1 MNDPIDH
8 ILATAVQVTTAASA
22 IPMAFFRRPLDLI
35 AKADES
41 PVTIADRNTETFIRD
56 QLADAF
62 PQDGL
67 FGEEFG
73 SCAGES
79 GAVWIIDPIDGT
91 RSFIT
96 GNPLFGMLLGR
107 VEGGSPQI
115 GIVRMPALDE
125 TFAGAVGRGATLNG
139 RPIQVRRTTDLAEA
153 MIYVNEA
160 EKIEAADPSRFAR
173 LCRSG
178 HTRRMSYDCYPHA
191 LVAAGQ
197 IDVVVDCGL
206 QPYDYLPL
214 VALVEGAGG
223 VICDWQG
230 RSLNL
235 QSDGRVITAATPQL
249 RDAMIKLLAA

>member
-1 MNDPIDH
+1 MTDPTDR
-8 ILATAVQVTTAASA
+8 ILAAAVEVTIRASA
-22 IPMAFFRRPLDLI
+22 IPMAHFRKPLDLI

-41 PVTIADRNTETFIRD
+41 PVTIADRDTETFIRD
-56 QLADAF
+56 SLAAAF
-62 PQDGL
+62 PGDGL

-73 SCAGES
+73 VQEGRT
-79 GAVWIIDPIDGT
+79 GALWIIDPIDGT

-107 VEGGSPQI
+107 VVAGVPQI

-125 TFAGAVGRGATLNG
+125 TFAGVAGKGAVLNG
-139 RPIQVRRTTDLAEA
+139 APIRVRGTTDLSAA
-153 MIYVNEA
+153 MVYVNEA
-160 EKIEAADPSRFAR
+160 EKIEAADPARFAR
-173 LCRSG
+173 LCRIG
-178 HTRRMSYDCYPHA
+178 HTRRMAYDCYPHA

-214 VALVEGAGG
+214 VALIEAAGG

-230 RSLNL
+230 RALTL
-235 QSDGRVITAATPQL
+235 QSDGRVITAATPEL
-249 RDAMIKLLAA
+249 RDAMLKVLDA